1 MTAAGEFGRRRSRT
15 SATNPFLPPLSDSS
29 GIKIVATNRKARHE
43 YNLEKPIE
51 AGMVLTG
58 SEVKSLREGKVSL
71 QEAYVA
77 VGSDGVELLNAH
89 INPYEM
95 GGHSNHEPTRP
106 RRLLLHR
113 KEIKKLKKGVE
124 QKGFTIVPLKI
135 YFKRGRAK
143 IEVALGRGKK
153 MHDKRHDIADRESKR
168 RMDRA
173 MKDR

>member
-1 MTAAGEFGRRRSRT
+1 M
-15 SATNPFLPPLSDSS
+15 SDSP

-95 GGHSNHEPTRP
+95 GGHANHEPTRP

-113 KEIKKLKKGVE
+113 KEIKKLKKSVE

-135 YFKRGRAK
+135 YFKSGRAK
-143 IEVALGRGKK
+143 IEIALGRGKK
-153 MHDKRHDIADRESKR
+153 MHDKRHDIADRESQR

>member
-1 MTAAGEFGRRRSRT
+1 M
-15 SATNPFLPPLSDSS
+15 SDSS

-58 SEVKSLREGKVSL
+58 SEVKSLRE
-71 QEAYVA
+71 AYVA

-95 GGHSNHEPTRP
+95 GGHANHEPTRP

-113 KEIKKLKKGVE
+113 KEIRKLKKGVE

-135 YFKRGRAK
+135 YFSRGRAK
-143 IEVALGRGKK
+143 IEIALGRGKK

-168 RMDRA
+168 RMDRV
-173 MKDR
+173 MKER